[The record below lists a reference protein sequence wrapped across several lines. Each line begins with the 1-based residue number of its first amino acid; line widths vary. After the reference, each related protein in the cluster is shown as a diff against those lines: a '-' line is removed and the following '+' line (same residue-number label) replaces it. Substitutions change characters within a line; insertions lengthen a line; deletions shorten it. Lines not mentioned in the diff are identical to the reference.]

1 MVIYSERLAIP
12 QEQTFE
18 IDLNTGAIGRE
29 LVEQRLGKV
38 GIVRGYQGKMNGE
51 EMFRVEFKD
60 GRVRTF
66 LASELELWFRI
77 GVK

>member
-1 MVIYSERLAIP
+1 MFQITDRVLVTTVRASQA
-12 QEQTFE
+12 T
-18 IDLNTGAIGRE
+18 LN
-29 LVEQRLGKV
+29 GKV